1 MSFAFEGTFTNAAVA
16 YKFVVKQA
24 CPGLVI
30 EFITA
35 ALRGVKGAVHVKAC
49 GHLYNGDYQN
59 SNCTIVVEGVNLIS
73 EVS

>member
-1 MSFAFEGTFTNAAVA
+1 MSFAFEGTFTSAEVA
-16 YKFVVKQA
+16 RKFIVKQA

-30 EFITA
+30 EFIRA
-35 ALRGVKGAVHVKAC
+35 ALGGIKGAVHIKAC